1 MADREIAAIADRVG
15 LEREA
20 LDRRLRGYSR
30 GMLQRIGLAQALLRD
45 PELLF
50 LDEPA
55 SGTDP
60 RGVALVRER
69 ILEAKARGATIVL
82 NSHQLPEVEKVCD
95 RIVFIDQGRLTKSET
110 LKGASATRRRGL
122 VRVPASRVVEAAS
135 VLSAEAVGADAE
147 GDGTLR
153 FAVGSDDDMAR
164 AIRALALAGIP
175 VYEARVSAELEEL
188 FETKP

>member
-1 MADREIAAIADRVG
+1 
-15 LEREA
+15 
-20 LDRRLRGYSR
+20 
-30 GMLQRIGLAQALLRD
+30 
-45 PELLF
+45 
-50 LDEPA
+50 PA

-164 AIRALALAGIP
+164 AIRALALADIP
-175 VYEARVSAELEEL
+175 VHEARVSAELEEL

>member
-1 MADREIAAIADRVG
+1 
-15 LEREA
+15 
-20 LDRRLRGYSR
+20 
-30 GMLQRIGLAQALLRD
+30 
-45 PELLF
+45 
-50 LDEPA
+50 
-55 SGTDP
+55 
-60 RGVALVRER
+60 
-69 ILEAKARGATIVL
+69 
-82 NSHQLPEVEKVCD
+82 VCD

-164 AIRALALAGIP
+164 AIRALALADIP
-175 VYEARVSAELEEL
+175 VHEARVSAELEEL